1 MAGRS
6 AASSSYIY
14 EWASNRTDAAPFVSE
29 PEYRSRVVATI
40 DFDESVKTTSISK
53 ILRKYGVVDI
63 DPYRSL
69 GRNQLRIGTFPNVD
83 PEDVESLLACLEWII
98 DSKR

>member
-40 DFDESVKTTSISK
+40 DFDESVDTQAFQRCCARTVWWTSIRTAHSAA
-53 ILRKYGVVDI
+53 ISSESA
-63 DPYRSL
+63 RS
-69 GRNQLRIGTFPNVD
+69 R
-83 PEDVESLLACLEWII
+83 A
-98 DSKR
+98 